1 MRFSVL
7 AIAFAI
13 AAAAMAAPMSLAK
26 RDTASDINIL
36 NYALTLEHLEAE
48 FYNQGLAKYSEA
60 DFKKAGFDTKI
71 WGRFNHIKEHEATH
85 VTVLTSVISA
95 LKGSPVPVCK
105 YEFPLDNLNSF
116 LAVAQA
122 LENTGTS
129 AYLGAASGLSG
140 DLLTAAA
147 TITTVEARH
156 SAFLNE
162 LWGQSGIPYTFDTPL
177 NPKEIVTIASNFI
190 ASCPYDLGVMPFTQ
204 LTATLPAKGGSK
216 VKTSFAGEQSGVDTW
231 CQFLYDNKVGVSPR
245 DQCALP
251 KDAEGY
257 VYVVITDSE
266 TPITLKDDTHIVAGP
281 ALLFHGN
288 HGSK

>member
-1 MRFSVL
+1 MLFSVL
-7 AIAFAI
+7 AIASAI
-13 AAAAMAAPMSLAK
+13 AATVMAAPMSLAK
-26 RDTASDINIL
+26 RDTASDIGVL
-36 NYALTLEHLEAE
+36 NYALTLENLEAE
-48 FYNQGLAKYSEA
+48 FYKQGLAKYDES
-60 DFKKAGFDTKI
+60 DFKNAGFDTKI
-71 WGRFNHIKEHEATH
+71 WDRFNHIKEHETTH
-85 VTVLTSVISA
+85 VTVLTEVIKS
-95 LKGSPVPVCK
+95 LNGSPVPACK
-105 YEFPLDNLNSF
+105 YNFPLDSLTSF

-162 LWGQSGIPYTFDTPL
+162 LWGQSGIPYAFDTPL

-190 ASCPYDLGVMPFTQ
+190 TSCPYDLGVMPFIQ
-204 LTATLPAKGGSK
+204 LTASLPAKDSSK
-216 VKTSFAGEQSGVDTW
+216 VKTSFTGDKGNSNTW

-245 DQCALP
+245 AQCTLP

-257 VYVVITDSE
+257 VYVVITDSA

-281 ALLFHGN
+281 ALLFNGN